1 MFGYAR
7 GAGTPVREAKIA
19 QVDLLALDDDGSDS
33 GDSAIATP
41 KFDPQPQGTQFL
53 DIVDAAPGTAGA

>member
-19 QVDLLALDDDGSDS
+19 QVDLLALDEDASDS
-33 GDSAIATP
+33 GDSSIAAPTI
-41 KFDPQPQGTQFL
+41 DPQSQGT
-53 DIVDAAPGTAGA
+53 VAPAAPDTAGH